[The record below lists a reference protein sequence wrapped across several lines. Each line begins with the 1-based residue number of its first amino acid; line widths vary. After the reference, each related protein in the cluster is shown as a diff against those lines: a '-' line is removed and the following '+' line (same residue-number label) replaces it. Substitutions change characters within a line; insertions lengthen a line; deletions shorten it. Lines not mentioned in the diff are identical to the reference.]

1 MKFISRDDLE
11 SIQEKKVID
20 QVNFAYANSPFY
32 KRKFDEAGI
41 EPKDIKSM
49 DDFFEKVP
57 FSSKQELIDSQL
69 AHPPFGEF
77 LSVPNEKI
85 KLIFVS
91 PGPIFEPHTEKDL
104 QVLRNGLGKRIV
116 DLGIGRGDVCQV
128 TLSYHLMPAGFAIHI
143 GAEAAGCTVI
153 PAGTGESRMQV
164 DVMRKAGTTIYV
176 GTPSFLAR
184 IAEKAEEMKI
194 DPRRD
199 LKLRMGI
206 CIAEPLPPSLRTN
219 LQRTFDIELFDVYG
233 VAELGILAGECG
245 EHDGMHVNEED
256 FIVEIIDPDTL
267 ERVQPGDEGE
277 IVCTP
282 LGREAL
288 PLIRYRTGD
297 VSSITLEKCKCG
309 REDARILG
317 IRGRVGM
324 LTKVKGVFIHPRQV
338 GEVVEGYRELGR
350 FQILVERP
358 GIYDEMTIFVEC
370 KEIEKFEEWEEKLK
384 EAFKEILRIKCDVK
398 MVHTG
403 EIPSDVNVLEDR
415 RGHYAE

>member
-32 KRKFDEAGI
+32 KRRFDEAGI

-104 QVLRNGLGKRIV
+104 QVLRNGLGEQIA
-116 DLGIGRGDVCQV
+116 DLGIG
-128 TLSYHLMPAGFAIHI
+128 
-143 GAEAAGCTVI
+143 
-153 PAGTGESRMQV
+153 
-164 DVMRKAGTTIYV
+164 K
-176 GTPSFLAR
+176 
-184 IAEKAEEMKI
+184 
-194 DPRRD
+194 
-199 LKLRMGI
+199 
-206 CIAEPLPPSLRTN
+206 
-219 LQRTFDIELFDVYG
+219 
-233 VAELGILAGECG
+233 
-245 EHDGMHVNEED
+245 
-256 FIVEIIDPDTL
+256 
-267 ERVQPGDEGE
+267 
-277 IVCTP
+277 
-282 LGREAL
+282 
-288 PLIRYRTGD
+288 GD
-297 VSSITLEKCKCG
+297 VSSITFEKCKCG
-309 REDARILG
+309 REDTRILG
-317 IRGRVGM
+317 ICGRVGM

-338 GEVVEGYRELGR
+338 REVVEGYRELGR
-350 FQILVERP
+350 YHILVERP

-370 KEIEKFEEWEEKLK
+370 KEIEKFEEWKEKLK

-403 EIPSDVNVLEDR
+403 EIPSDVNMLEDR
-415 RGHYAE
+415 RGHYAEQTERFL

>member
-32 KRKFDEAGI
+32 KRKFDEVGI
-41 EPKDIKSM
+41 EPEDIKSM

-57 FSSKQELIDSQL
+57 FSSKQELIDSQI

-77 LSVPNEKI
+77 LAVPNEKI
-85 KLIFVS
+85 KLIFIS

-104 QVLRNGLGKRIV
+104 QVLRDGLGKRII
-116 DLGIGRGDVCQV
+116 DLGIGRGDICQV

-184 IAEKAEEMKI
+184 IAEKAEKMKI
-194 DPRRD
+194 D
-199 LKLRMGI
+199 
-206 CIAEPLPPSLRTN
+206 
-219 LQRTFDIELFDVYG
+219 
-233 VAELGILAGECG
+233 
-245 EHDGMHVNEED
+245 
-256 FIVEIIDPDTL
+256 
-267 ERVQPGDEGE
+267 
-277 IVCTP
+277 
-282 LGREAL
+282 
-288 PLIRYRTGD
+288 
-297 VSSITLEKCKCG
+297 
-309 REDARILG
+309 
-317 IRGRVGM
+317 
-324 LTKVKGVFIHPRQV
+324 PRQV
-338 GEVVEGYRELGR
+338 GEVVERYRELGR
-350 FQILVERP
+350 FHILVERP
-358 GIYDEMTIFVEC
+358 GVYDEMTIFVEC

-403 EIPSDVNVLEDR
+403 EIPPDVDVLEDR